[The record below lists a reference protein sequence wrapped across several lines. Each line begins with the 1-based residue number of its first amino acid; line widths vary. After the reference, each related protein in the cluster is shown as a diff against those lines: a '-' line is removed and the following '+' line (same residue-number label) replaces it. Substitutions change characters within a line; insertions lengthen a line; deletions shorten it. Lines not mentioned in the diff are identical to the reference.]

1 MQPQQQRIQLW
12 IIAAVRA
19 GLADL
24 GEPQVMAAA
33 GRVLFEENMADA
45 LVRDLP
51 GA

>member
-1 MQPQQQRIQLW
+1 MPHK
-12 IIAAVRA
+12 
-19 GLADL
+19 
-24 GEPQVMAAA
+24 VMAAA